1 MSRPDQLALIAFVY
15 GLGAL
20 VAVRRG
26 ASPSVDAL
34 VFGVGAVVLVSA
46 SVHYVNEYADHET
59 DRLTTRTDFSGGSGA
74 LERFGL
80 PRRLALDAA
89 GVTLVGGAAMTILGA
104 VTGLLSGQAVA
115 GLTVVA
121 VLGWA
126 YSLPPVA
133 LSWRGLGE
141 VDNAV
146 LGGVVL
152 PAIGAAVA
160 TGSVSLRTAA
170 SFAPFATLVFA
181 NLLATGWPDREA
193 DAAVGKRTL
202 PVRWSPARL
211 RRAYWAA
218 VAASAAGLLAVWVV
232 GWLPTV
238 VMAATLP
245 AYGLAVWAGRAYT
258 RRRSPFPSVTA
269 MVAYAGAHAVGWA
282 LYGLDGVSP

>member
-26 ASPSVDAL
+26 ASPTADAL
-34 VFGVGAVVLVSA
+34 LFGVGAVLLVSA
-46 SVHYVNEYADHET
+46 SVHYVNEYADYET
-59 DRLTTRTDFSGGSGA
+59 DRLTTRTEFSGGSGG
-74 LERFGL
+74 LERFDL
-80 PRRLALDAA
+80 PRRLPLYA
-89 GVTLVGGAAMTILGA
+89 GAVTLVGGTAATALGT
-104 VTGLLSGQAVA
+104 VTGLLSPQAVA
-115 GLTVVA
+115 GLAVVA

-133 LSWRGLGE
+133 FSWRGLGE
-141 VDNAV
+141 LDNAL

-152 PAIGAAVA
+152 PAIGTAVA
-160 TGSVSLRTAA
+160 AGSVPPRTVAL
-170 SFAPFATLVFA
+170 FVPFAALVFA
-181 NLLATGWPDREA
+181 NLLATGWPDRSA

-211 RRAYWAA
+211 RRAYWLA
-218 VAASAAGLLAVWVV
+218 VAASAAGFLAVWLV

-238 VMAATLP
+238 VFAATLP

-258 RRRSPFPSVTA
+258 RRRSPFPSVAA
-269 MVAYAGAHAVGWA
+269 MVAYAGAHAAGWTV
-282 LYGLDGVSP
+282 YGLESGLL

>member
-1 MSRPDQLALIAFVY
+1 MSRPDQLALVAFVY
-15 GLGAL
+15 GLGVL

-26 ASPSVDAL
+26 ASVSADAASV
-34 VFGVGAVVLVSA
+34 GVGAVLLVSA
-46 SVHYVNEYADHET
+46 SVHYVNEYVDHET
-59 DRLTTRTDFSGGSGA
+59 DRLTSRTEFSGGSGA

-80 PRRLALDAA
+80 PRRLALSAA
-89 GVTLVGGAAMTILGA
+89 AVTLAVGAAATVLGGVA
-104 VTGLLSGQAVA
+104 GLLSGQAVA
-115 GLTVVA
+115 GLAVVA

-141 VDNAV
+141 VDNAL

-160 TGSVSLRTAA
+160 SGSVPLRTVAV
-170 SFAPFATLVFA
+170 FPPFAALVFA

-211 RRAYWAA
+211 RRAYWTA
-218 VAASAAGLLAVWVV
+218 VSASAAGLLAVWLV

-238 VMAATLP
+238 VVAATVP
-245 AYGLAVWAGRAYT
+245 AYGLAVRAGRAYT

-269 MVAYAGAHAVGWA
+269 MVAYAGAHAAGWA
-282 LYGLDGVSP
+282 VYGLDGGLP